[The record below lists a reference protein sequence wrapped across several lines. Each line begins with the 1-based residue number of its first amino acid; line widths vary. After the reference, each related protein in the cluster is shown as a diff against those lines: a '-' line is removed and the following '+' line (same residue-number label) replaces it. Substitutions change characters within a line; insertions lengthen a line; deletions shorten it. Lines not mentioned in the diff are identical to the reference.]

1 MPPAVIA
8 EIGLAVG
15 IVAAIALDAVLNTV
29 AALGFVGDDGAEQ
42 QAADNPGR
50 NRAAVTAVMATAT
63 SVSRAAAVPV
73 LRLNKQRA
81 VAGLRLR
88 RRLEDFGAA
97 SAIRRQLV
105 ACSGAVPARR
115 RLAIQRWRSP

>member
-88 RRLEDFGAA
+88 RQNLRDGAGQWRA
-97 SAIRRQLV
+97 GRGSHQQENADH
-105 ACSGAVPARR
+105 CARHR
-115 RLAIQRWRSP
+115 K